1 VKLLH
6 EAHPD
11 ATIVDQEC
19 PKRNVIHNG
28 IYNEIDEDMI
38 GYLCASFPEALQGF
52 SQDRCVLCV
61 IECMLSF
68 ALRNAVRVV
77 EWSGVVWCGED

>member
-1 VKLLH
+1 MKLLQ

-28 IYNEIDEDMI
+28 IYNEIDKDMI
-38 GYLCASFPEALQGF
+38 GYLCSSFPEALQGF
-52 SQDRCVLCV
+52 SQDRCVLC
-61 IECMLSF
+61 
-68 ALRNAVRVV
+68 
-77 EWSGVVWCGED
+77 GVCFCSVYGVG